1 MLDTFIYLLPPFTI
15 CFLMV
20 GILSYFGNHILSRGI
35 IFLAIALAQIPALGT
50 MIGIL
55 IGLGAESY
63 ATAIFSLIFS
73 LIIVS
78 IFPLLRF
85 EKDGIPVEAVIGI
98 TYGLALA
105 LSMLLAE
112 KIPGG
117 SNFISK
123 TLSGNILW
131 VTWREILISLA
142 VFLGVGAVHLVWG
155 RKFIMISDGREDQL
169 PKGGKFR
176 FDFLFY
182 ITFGIV
188 IVKAVPIGGI
198 FIIFTFLIAPASIAA
213 FFAESWKWKI
223 LISWIVGFFGS
234 VLGILISYYLDLP
247 NGPTIVCTLG
257 IILIVSWIFKKL
269 FFRSV

>member
-20 GILSYFGNHILSRGI
+20 GILSYFGNHFLSWGI
-35 IFLAIALAQIPALGT
+35 IFLEITLAQIAALGT

-63 ATAIFSLIFS
+63 ATAIFSLVFS
-73 LIIVS
+73 LIAVS

-85 EKDGIPVEAVIGI
+85 EKDGIPVEAIIGM

-105 LSMLLAE
+105 LSMLLAAR
-112 KIPGG
+112 IPGG

-131 VTWREILISLA
+131 VTWREILVSLA
-142 VFLGVGAVHLVWG
+142 VFLGVGTVHLVWG
-155 RKFIMISDGREDQL
+155 KNFIMISDGKADQL
-169 PKGGKFR
+169 PKGRKLR
-176 FDFLFY
+176 LDFLFY
-182 ITFGIV
+182 ISFGIV
-188 IVKAVPIGGI
+188 IVKVVSIGGI
-198 FIIFTFLIAPASIAA
+198 FVIFTFLIAPASIAA
-213 FFAESWKWKI
+213 FFANSWKWKI
-223 LISWIVGFFGS
+223 LISWIVGFIGS
-234 VLGILISYYLDLP
+234 VLGILVSYYFDLP

-257 IILIVSWIFKKL
+257 FLLIVSWIFKKL
-269 FFRSV
+269 FFRGV